1 MELSK
6 RRNDQEWMMKN
17 QEWMMKKLGI
27 RRLDATLSHL
37 VKRKEKANDIELNC
51 CTTGR

>member
-6 RRNDQEWMMKN
+6 RRNYQEWMMKN

-27 RRLDATLSHL
+27 RRLDATSSHL
-37 VKRKEKANDIELNC
+37 VKRRKETECSKFFTE
-51 CTTGR
+51 